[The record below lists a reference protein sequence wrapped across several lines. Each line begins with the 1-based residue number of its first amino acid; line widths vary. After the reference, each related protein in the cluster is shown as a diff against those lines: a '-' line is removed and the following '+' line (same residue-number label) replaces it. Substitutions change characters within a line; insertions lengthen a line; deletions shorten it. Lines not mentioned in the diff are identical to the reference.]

1 MKTLRMTAALLL
13 ALPVLAHAQE
23 EVRPNVSLFRPAFFQ
38 ANQPNTALDMV
49 NLLPGFQLSGGNNG
63 VRGFSGSV
71 GNVLIDGA
79 VPTSKQESVQDI
91 LRRIPADA
99 VDRIELIRPGAQGVD
114 MYGHPLLVN
123 VIRNRSS
130 TLRARAELG
139 YAGNHLGLTAPMM
152 ALNLTWQGDRDTL
165 DAGFTYGREIQG
177 NHGDGF
183 RNRYDALGAPTRLA
197 GYYFPE
203 HVIYSQGTLNY
214 RRELFGGDVNLSGV
228 VRQEVQHSNLI
239 ESIIFPSPLT
249 NLGSERQRQR
259 TIEGQLQYEYPLGEA
274 SRARM
279 YFIHRSG
286 QENSRNSS
294 TTPTATDITLGN
306 RGTRETILRLDART
320 EEGAFTLE
328 GGAEGAINILRSRN
342 LLELG
347 GVATPLPASNVRV
360 EEERAEFFGT
370 ARWRITSDLSL
381 EGGARNEISTIRQSG
396 DTNLTRSLSFFKPRG
411 LLSWNFA
418 EDHQFRFLAERVV
431 GQLNFNGF
439 VSSANLI
446 NSNVQAGNQNL
457 TPPRTTRLEFT
468 WEHTFWERGS
478 ITVKLRREFIS
489 GLLDNIPVTI
499 NGRTFNTNGNIGN
512 GRRDVLEANLTLP
525 LDNIGLTGLTL
536 TGEAQLRDTRVRDLV
551 TGSLR
556 EFSGS
561 QPFGGEIGFTH
572 DLPQW
577 NLRWGA
583 ELDSATQGIDYRIDE
598 MTRVHNPSGL
608 EIFAEYKPLPEWT
621 VRIFGQDLT
630 ANPHLRDRTVYA
642 GLRNTAPV
650 NFRELRS
657 LNSGAL
663 YGMNLQYN
671 FGL

>member
-1 MKTLRMTAALLL
+1 MLRLTAAFLL
-13 ALPVLAHAQE
+13 ALPPFAQAQDE
-23 EVRPNVSLFRPAFFQ
+23 ERPSVGIYRPAFFQ

-49 NLLPGFQLSGGNNG
+49 NLLPGFRLNGGNSG

-71 GNVLIDGA
+71 GNVLIDGN
-79 VPTSKQESVQDI
+79 VPTSKQENVQDI

-99 VDRIELIRPGAQGVD
+99 VERIELIRPGAQGVD
-114 MYGHPLLVN
+114 MYGHALLAN

-130 TLRARAELG
+130 TLRGRAELR
-139 YAGNHLGLTAPMM
+139 YAGNHLGLNAPML
-152 ALNLTWQGDRDTL
+152 ALNLTWQGDNDIL
-165 DAGFTYGREIQG
+165 DAGFTYGRDIQG

-183 RNRYDALGAPTRLA
+183 RNRYNALGAPVRLA
-197 GYYFPE
+197 NYYFPE
-203 HVIYSQGTLNY
+203 QMIFSQGTLNW
-214 RRELFGGDVNLSGV
+214 RRDLFGGEINLNSV
-228 VRQEVQHSNLI
+228 VRQEVQYSDLL
-239 ESIIFPSPLT
+239 ESIVFPSPLA
-249 NLGSERQRQR
+249 NRGSERERER
-259 TIEGQLQYEYPLGEA
+259 SIEGQLQYEYPLGEA
-274 SRARM
+274 SRARL

-286 QENSRNSS
+286 QEDSRSS
-294 TTPTATDITLGN
+294 SVTPTATDIS
-306 RGTRETILRLDART
+306 RSQQGTRETILRLDART
-320 EEGAFTLE
+320 EEGPFTLE

-347 GVATPLPASNVRV
+347 GVVTPLPASNVRV
-360 EEERAEFFGT
+360 EEERAEFFAT
-370 ARWRITSDLSL
+370 ATWRITPGLAL
-381 EGGARNEISTIRQSG
+381 EAGARNEISTILQSG
-396 DTNLTRSLSFFKPRG
+396 DTNLARSLSFFKPRG

-446 NSNVQAGNQNL
+446 NNNVQAGNQNL

-499 NGRTFNTNGNIGN
+499 NGRTFNTSGNIGN
-512 GRRDVLEANLTLP
+512 GRRDVAEANFILP
-525 LDNIGLTGLTL
+525 LDNIGLDGLTL

-556 EFSGS
+556 PFSGS

-583 ELDSATQGIDYRIDE
+583 EMDFVTHGTDYRIDE
-598 MTRVHNPSGL
+598 VTRVHNPSQL
-608 EIFAEYKPLPEWT
+608 EIFAEYKPSPAWT
-621 VRIFGQDLT
+621 LRVFGQDLT
-630 ANPHLRDRTVYA
+630 ANPHVRDRIVYG

-650 NFRELRS
+650 NFRELRH
-657 LNSGAL
+657 LNNGAI
-663 YGMNLQYN
+663 YGMTLQYN